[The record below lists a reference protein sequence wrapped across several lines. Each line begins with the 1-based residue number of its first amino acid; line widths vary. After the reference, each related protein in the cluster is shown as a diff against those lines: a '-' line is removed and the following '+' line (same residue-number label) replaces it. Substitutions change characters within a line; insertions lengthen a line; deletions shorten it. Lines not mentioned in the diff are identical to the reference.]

1 MQNAKCKIA
10 SVGFQEEVV
19 PGYFRMGLSGE
30 LSGTPG
36 QFFHI
41 LCNKEDFSYRIP
53 TNTTSLEKRPI
64 LRRPFSIHRVREN
77 GIEILYKVKGIGT
90 RILSL
95 LKEEDTL
102 NLLGPCGQGFRIKET
117 PAILVGGGMGVAPI
131 FALAESL
138 KPSFVT
144 CLIGAKTEKELLLT
158 KEFQGLGINIK
169 ITTDDGSCGR
179 KGNVLDLLLSHYTA
193 SATIY
198 ACGPLPMLSSII
210 KFAKEN
216 RASCQVLMEERMGC
230 GMGGCLCCA
239 LPTKAGYKKVCTDGP
254 VFDVEELYPIK

>member
-1 MQNAKCKIA
+1 
-10 SVGFQEEVV
+10 
-19 PGYFRMGLSGE
+19 MGLSGE
-30 LSGTPG
+30 LSGSPG

-41 LCNKEDFSYRIP
+41 LCDKEDFSYKIHNLPANRL
-53 TNTTSLEKRPI
+53 SLKKKPI
-64 LRRPFSIHRVREN
+64 LRRPFSIHRLREG

-90 RILSL
+90 RMLSL
-95 LKEEDTL
+95 LKKGDTL

-117 PAILVGGGMGVAPI
+117 PAILVGGGIGVAPI

-138 KPSFVT
+138 KPSSVT
-144 CLIGAKTEKELLLT
+144 CLLGARTKNELLLT

-169 ITTDDGSCGR
+169 IATDDGSCGR
-179 KGNVLDLLLSHYTA
+179 KGNVLSLLLSHYTHLK
-193 SATIY
+193 TIY

-216 RASCQVLMEERMGC
+216 SASCQVLMEERMGC

-239 LPTKAGYKKVCTDGP
+239 LPTKTGYKKVCEDGP
-254 VFDVEELYPIK
+254 VFDVEEL

>member
-1 MQNAKCKIA
+1 MKIQEIG
-10 SVGFQEEVV
+10 VRFQEEVR
-19 PGYFRMGLSGE
+19 PGYFRMRLSGE

-41 LCNKEDFSYRIP
+41 LCKKGDFSYKIH
-53 TNTTSLEKRPI
+53 NSLPANILIETRPI
-64 LRRPFSIHRVREN
+64 LRRPFSIHRLRDN

-90 RILSL
+90 RILSS
-95 LKEEDTL
+95 LKKGDKL
-102 NLLGPCGQGFRIKET
+102 NLLGPCGQGFRIKDT
-117 PAILVGGGMGVAPI
+117 QSILIGGGMGVAPI

-138 KPSFVT
+138 KSSTTT
-144 CLIGAKTEKELLLT
+144 CLIGAKTKKELLLIN
-158 KEFQGLGINIK
+158 EFQGLGL
-169 ITTDDGSCGR
+169 TLEVATDDGSYGR
-179 KGNVLDLLLSHYTA
+179 KGTVLDLLLSQNTA

-216 RASCQVLMEERMGC
+216 KVSCQVLMEERMGC

-239 LPTKAGYKKVCTDGP
+239 LPTKEGVKMVCKDGP
-254 VFDVEELYPIK
+254 VFDVEELL